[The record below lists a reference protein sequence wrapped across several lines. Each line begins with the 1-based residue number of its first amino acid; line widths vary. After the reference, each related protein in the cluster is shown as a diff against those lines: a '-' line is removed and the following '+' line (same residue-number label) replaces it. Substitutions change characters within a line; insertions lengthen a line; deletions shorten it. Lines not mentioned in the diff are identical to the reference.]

1 MTANCYAFQGKIH
14 KWLEMIDSLC
24 KIIILEIALNKD
36 INLFNKLSNTNF
48 FNMEDSK
55 KIG

>member
-1 MTANCYAFQGKIH
+1 
-14 KWLEMIDSLC
+14 MIDSLC